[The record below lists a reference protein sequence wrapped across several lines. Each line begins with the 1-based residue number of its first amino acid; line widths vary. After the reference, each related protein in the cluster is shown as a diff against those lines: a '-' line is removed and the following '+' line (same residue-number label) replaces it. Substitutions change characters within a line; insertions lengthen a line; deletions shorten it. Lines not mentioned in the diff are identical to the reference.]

1 MGQLVEQLAP
11 SYGCE
16 IAGVVDENSAPG
28 TLERD
33 DFGGVD
39 VAIDFTLAEAVPK
52 NLPLLATRGV
62 NVVVGTTGWQA
73 HEKALRAVVDRA
85 GIGVLASANFSLGL
99 QVFQLA
105 VEAAARAFNAR
116 ADYGAWIHEHHH
128 SAKKDAPSGTALL
141 LQSAMRGAGYD
152 RTIDMSSARAGSAPG
167 IHTVG
172 FDGPA
177 DVITLTHEVRDRA
190 VFARGAIEAAKWLK
204 GRRGW
209 FSMKDMINA

>member
-1 MGQLVEQLAP
+1 MGRLVESLAP

-16 IAGVVDENSAPG
+16 IAGIVDENSKPG
-28 TLERD
+28 TLEQG
-33 DFGGVD
+33 DFGAVD
-39 VAIDFTLAEAVPK
+39 VAIDFTLPEAVPR
-52 NLPLLATRGV
+52 NLPLLAGRRIS
-62 NVVVGTTGWQA
+62 VVIGTTGWQA
-73 HEKALRAVVDRA
+73 HEPAMRAIADRA
-85 GIGVLASANFSLGL
+85 GIGVFASANFSLGL

-105 VEAAARAFNAR
+105 VQAAAKAFNAR
-116 ADYGAWIHEHHH
+116 EDYGAWIHERHH
-128 SAKKDAPSGTALL
+128 SAKKDAPSGTALM

-167 IHTVG
+167 VHTVG

-209 FSMKDMINA
+209 FSMKDMVG